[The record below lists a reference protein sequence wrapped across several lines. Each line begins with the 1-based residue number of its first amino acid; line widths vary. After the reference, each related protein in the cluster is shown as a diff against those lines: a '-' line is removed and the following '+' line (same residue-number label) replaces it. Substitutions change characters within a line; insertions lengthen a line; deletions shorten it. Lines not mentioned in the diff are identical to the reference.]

1 MFTAVLLVLVLLA
14 NACGGARRGDDSA
27 STANTTAAMSDEA
40 SGRFGTLDS
49 PCGPGDAT
57 GATDQGVTD
66 QVIRIGFGDDAG
78 YQGAPGLNHQA
89 SDAVEAFVAW
99 CNDQGGINGREVD
112 GTYYDAKVTEVTN
125 VMTEACAKE
134 FFLVGEL
141 FVFDDGQ
148 EPTRR
153 NCELPAVPAAA
164 GTAQFADAPLK
175 WEPLPSAIDRSSVYG
190 GARLQEMYPEQVKNA
205 GVIFGDYAV
214 MRDRKDQVVEAF
226 TALGWQFASECSF
239 AYSIA
244 GEADWKPLIQ
254 RFKNCG
260 AEVVYYVG
268 APAPSFENALDAAN
282 QLEYR
287 PIWYADT
294 NAYDESFA
302 AWNKDGFADNVY
314 FRMGFVPLEEA
325 GQVPAVQQFLD
336 IVEGHGGDPNQIG
349 EQAASAFLLW
359 ATAARA
365 CGSEL
370 TRACVG
376 QQLDDMH
383 EWTGGGLHAAAD
395 PGNNEPPTCGLLMGM
410 HRNEFVRVS
419 PEEPG
424 TYQCDPSYVYEVTG
438 DVVTRHDIGPDR
450 IAPL

>member
-1 MFTAVLLVLVLLA
+1 MT
-14 NACGGARRGDDSA
+14 
-27 STANTTAAMSDEA
+27 DEA
-40 SGRFGTLDS
+40 
-49 PCGPGDAT
+49 
-57 GATDQGVTD
+57 
-66 QVIRIGFGDDAG
+66 IRIGYGDDAG
-78 YQGAPGLNHQA
+78 YQGSPGLDHQT

-99 CNDQGGINGREVD
+99 CNEQGGINGRQVD
-112 GTYYDAKVTEVTN
+112 ATYYDAKVTEVTN
-125 VMTEACAKE
+125 VMTAACAEE

-153 NCELPAVPAAA
+153 ECGLPAVPAAA
-164 GTAQFADAPLK
+164 GTALFANAPLK
-175 WEPLPSAIDRSSVYG
+175 WEPMPSAIDRASVYG
-190 GARLQEMYPEQVKNA
+190 GVTLREMYPEQVKKA
-205 GVIFGDYAV
+205 GVVYGDYAV
-214 MRDRKDQVVEAF
+214 MKDRKDQVVEAF
-226 TALGWQFASECSF
+226 TALGWEFQPEC
-239 AYSIA
+239 AYAYNIA

-268 APAPSFENALDAAN
+268 APGPELRERARCRQPVRVPADLVRRHQRLRRRRS
-282 QLEYR
+282 R
-287 PIWYADT
+287 PGTRTASPT
-294 NAYDESFA
+294 TSTS
-302 AWNKDGFADNVY
+302 AWRSCRSRRPG
-314 FRMGFVPLEEA
+314 RS
-325 GQVPAVQQFLD
+325 PAVQQFLD

-359 ATAARA
+359 ATAAQA
-365 CGSEL
+365 CGSDL

-376 QQLDDMH
+376 QQLDGIH

-410 HRNEFVRVS
+410 RRTEFVRVS

-424 TYQCDPSYVYEVTG
+424 TYECDPSYVYDVTG

-450 IAPL
+450 IAPI